1 MLLAVNMGNT
11 TISLGLFK
19 GNELLKR
26 WSWQTKQFTRLQVRK
41 LASLRSHK
49 QIEAV
54 VVSSVVPQLNE
65 KLAKAFE
72 KHIQIK
78 PEFFDHRWGII
89 KLKVDEPEKVGTD
102 RIADAIAGFFI
113 YGGPLLIIDLGTAI
127 TFNLV
132 SKKGEFL
139 GGAIAP
145 GLELATKALHEKT
158 ALLPKV
164 KLELPKS
171 VIGKNTKE
179 AMQAGVALGFI
190 ELVKGLI
197 ARFKRQYREDLKII
211 ATGGGGEFFLAH
223 VPAIEVYDPCLALRG
238 LQIAW
243 EMRTFSAAN
252 GLGDSRP
259 API

>member
-1 MLLAVNMGNT
+1 MLLGINVGNT

-19 GNELLKR
+19 GNELLKQWR
-26 WSWQTKQFTRLQVRK
+26 WPTKQFTSWQVGK
-41 LASLRSHK
+41 LASLIDPE
-49 QIEAV
+49 QIRAV
-54 VVSSVVPQLNE
+54 IVSSVVPQLNK
-65 KLAKAFE
+65 KLMSFKKYF
-72 KHIQIK
+72 QIT
-78 PEFFDHRWGII
+78 PDFFNHRWGII
-89 KLKVDEPEKVGTD
+89 KLKVEKPQKVGAD

-113 YGGPLLIIDLGTAI
+113 YGGPLLVIDFGTAI

-145 GLELATKALHEKT
+145 GPELAVKALSEKT

-171 VIGKNTKE
+171 VIGKNTQE
-179 AMQAGVALGFI
+179 AIKAGVALGFI
-190 ELVKGLI
+190 DLVNGLI
-197 ARFKRQYREDLKII
+197 SRFKREHSNLKII
-211 ATGGGGEFFLAH
+211 ATGGWGEFFKEQ

-243 EMRTFSAAN
+243 EKRMKRA
-252 GLGDSRP
+252 
-259 API
+259 

>member
-1 MLLAVNMGNT
+1 MCYTSNMLLAVDVGNT
-11 TISLGLFK
+11 TISIGRFK
-19 GNELLKR
+19 GKELLQQWR
-26 WSWQTKQFTRLQVRK
+26 WPTEKFTSLQVNK

-54 VVSSVVPQLNE
+54 IVSSVVPKLNK
-65 KLAKAFE
+65 KLTAAFK
-72 KHIQIK
+72 KHFKIT

-102 RIADAIAGFFI
+102 RIADAIAGFSI
-113 YGGPLLIIDLGTAI
+113 YGGPLLIIDFGTAI

-132 SKKGEFL
+132 SKRGEFL

-145 GLELATKALHEKT
+145 GPELAVKALSEGT

-164 KLELPKS
+164 KFKWPKS

-179 AMQAGVALGFI
+179 AMQAGVALGLI
-190 ELVKGLI
+190 ELVNGLI
-197 ARFKRQYREDLKII
+197 VRFRREYQEDLKII
-211 ATGGGGEFFLAH
+211 ATGGWGKLFVAQ
-223 VPAIEVYDPCLALRG
+223 VPAIEVYDPYLTLRG

-243 EMRTFSAAN
+243 EK
-252 GLGDSRP
+252 GSRP
-259 API
+259 HC